1 VVQRYVY
8 SSFGAIE
15 SQLDS
20 NFLQPYAFTS
30 REFDSETGL
39 YHYRARQ
46 YDARTGRFTAVD
58 PLGFAAGDV
67 NLYRYVKGNPIRYV
81 DPSGLDSPGC
91 DYVPDS
97 SCETPCRLECCAQ
110 HDKCYDDYKCSFIS
124 WVPYAGSDECKKCN
138 SDATTCLIKC
148 GKSIYDNPK
157 KPNYY
162 CAILHRFI
170 SIPGDFKDLKS
181 AIKVCRSS

>member
-1 VVQRYVY
+1 M
-8 SSFGAIE
+8 
-15 SQLDS
+15 
-20 NFLQPYAFTS
+20 S
-30 REFDSETGL
+30 RTLLPLAGFELTLNGRFWVTAE
-39 YHYRARQ
+39 ARS
-46 YDARTGRFTAVD
+46 GRFTAND

-67 NLYRYVKGNPIRYV
+67 NLYRYVKGNPIRYI

-91 DYVPDS
+91 DYVPDA

-110 HDKCYDDYKCSFIS
+110 HDKCFDDYKCSFTS
-124 WVPYAGSDECKKCN
+124 WVPYVGSDECKKCN
-138 SDATTCLIKC
+138 SDATTCFIKC
-148 GKSIYDNPK
+148 GKSTYDDPK

-170 SIPGDFKDLKS
+170 SIPGDFKDLES